1 MSKKKPPLRN
11 EFTDALDEEISARK
25 ILERANLKE
34 PPKVEPTPEKIEVPA
49 PPTIVAVETNPE
61 LEQRALKEADNTF
74 FDEKPAPKSDD
85 SHKKIELAKSGRKSV
100 YRSKALRRW
109 DEEQDSD
116 TPPKNPVAQEPEI
129 EPPRRMSRPE
139 KAGAVISIA
148 MVAYAFSAL
157 DKPLFFL
164 AMSLLVHSFRPLIG
178 AFSGKYNQPVQN
190 ALRSFSIVLFFGSI
204 LFIFL

>member
-11 EFTDALDEEISARK
+11 DFTDALDEEISARK
-25 ILERANLKE
+25 IMERANLKE
-34 PPKVEPTPEKIEVPA
+34 TPEPEPEKIEL
-49 PPTIVAVETNPE
+49 PPQPKIIAVETNPE
-61 LEQRALKEADNTF
+61 LEERVFKEADNTF
-74 FDEKPAPKSDD
+74 FDEKPAPKTDE

-100 YRSKALRRW
+100 YRSKALRHW
-109 DEEQDSD
+109 EEEQDSD
-116 TPPKNPVAQEPEI
+116 TPPKNPVAQEPNI
-129 EPPRRMSRPE
+129 ELPRRMSRPE

-164 AMSLLVHSFRPLIG
+164 AMSLLVHCFRPMLG
-178 AFSGKYNQPVQN
+178 ALAGKYNQPVQN
-190 ALRSFSIVLFFGSI
+190 AMRSFSIVLFFGSI